1 MVGPRLAARLGVPF
15 VDRAIP
21 VAVSRRLEVPLDEA
35 LTQEELKYDTRSRLL
50 ASLAMMAQM
59 FSGAPSNLVNPA
71 DDESFRKTTELVLR
85 ELAAS
90 GAVVLGRAAAIVLK
104 DLPAALHVRLDAP
117 REQRIGQA
125 MRLGNVDR
133 ETAEREL
140 RDSDLAREAYV
151 RHWYRVDPGDPR
163 HYHLVIDS
171 TSIDLDA
178 CVELAARALAGRI
191 AAHAPLARG
200 LAPVPPRSAAS
211 DQHGAADHQREPEH
225 ARRTDPNVMQ
235 PEPSEPIRHQRDD

>member
-1 MVGPRLAARLGVPF
+1 MGPRLAARLGVPF

-21 VAVSRRLEVPLDEA
+21 VAVSRRLDVPLDEA

-50 ASLAMMAQM
+50 ASVAMMAQM

-85 ELAAS
+85 DLAAS
-90 GAVVLGRAAAIVLK
+90 GAVVLGRAGAIVLK

-117 REQRIGQA
+117 HEQRVVQA
-125 MRLGNVDR
+125 MRLGNIDR
-133 ETAEREL
+133 ETAEGDL

-151 RHWYRVDPGDPR
+151 QHWYRVDPRDPR

-171 TSIDLDA
+171 TSIDLDT
-178 CVELAARALAGRI
+178 CVELAVRALASCASRARP
-191 AAHAPLARG
+191 AALN
-200 LAPVPPRSAAS
+200 
-211 DQHGAADHQREPEH
+211 PE
-225 ARRTDPNVMQ
+225 
-235 PEPSEPIRHQRDD
+235 

>member
-1 MVGPRLAARLGVPF
+1 MPPELSQRRPVVTISAPYGAGGSVVGPRLAARLGVPF

-21 VAVSRRLEVPLDEA
+21 VAVSRRLDVPLDEA

-50 ASLAMMAQM
+50 ASLAMMVQM
-59 FSGAPSNLVNPA
+59 FSAAPSNLVNPA

-85 ELAAS
+85 DLAVS
-90 GAVVLGRAAAIVLK
+90 GAVVLGRAGAIVLR

-117 REQRIGQA
+117 HEQRVLQA

-133 ETAEREL
+133 ETAEGDL

-151 RHWYRVDPGDPR
+151 QHWYRVDPSDPR

-171 TSIDLDA
+171 TSIDLDT
-178 CVELAARALAGRI
+178 CVELAARALTSRASRARP
-191 AAHAPLARG
+191 AAL
-200 LAPVPPRSAAS
+200 
-211 DQHGAADHQREPEH
+211 EPE
-225 ARRTDPNVMQ
+225 
-235 PEPSEPIRHQRDD
+235 